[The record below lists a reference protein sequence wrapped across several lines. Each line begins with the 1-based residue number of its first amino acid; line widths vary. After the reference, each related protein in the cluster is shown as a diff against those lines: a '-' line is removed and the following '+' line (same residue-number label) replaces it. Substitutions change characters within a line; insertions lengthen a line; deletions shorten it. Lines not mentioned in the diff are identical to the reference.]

1 MTRVDSE
8 TEFCVRLRNLKGRWS
23 ALVLGRA
30 HSSANLDN
38 IYLGDRTTKTKERS
52 TAHLN
57 IECGLEDSERLG
69 RGKEA
74 PNNLKEESLH

>member
-1 MTRVDSE
+1 MTRAAE

-23 ALVLGRA
+23 ALVLVRA
-30 HSSANLDN
+30 HSANLDN